1 MLTAWSNFA
10 KYSDPN
16 GRSSESRQA
25 GLDGRDVT
33 DKGEANGSP
42 DAKSALG
49 WTPCTAEN
57 PTFMLFKL
65 DDKDAEASEMGAPI
79 LPEPQK

>member
-16 GRSSESRQA
+16 G
-25 GLDGRDVT
+25 
-33 DKGEANGSP
+33 SP

-49 WTPCTAEN
+49 WTPWTAEN

-79 LPEPQK
+79 LPEQQK